1 MTIKMRKHLIIEKQ
15 CPGNHLQHSGIEAVG
30 FAQANITHI
39 FFRKSKNEVR
49 AALEKKNEKTD
60 SFLKAAALLFSFF
73 FILSSSGYWRV
84 FHNYGA
90 IYFSGDLDTEVISGV
105 QEAKQLLTA
114 PLMMPA
120 RIIDQGGCSRLQ
132 GESDL
137 TFKGSVSSPAMSRQF
152 TWLLLWIWPVL

>member
-1 MTIKMRKHLIIEKQ
+1 M
-15 CPGNHLQHSGIEAVG
+15 G

-39 FFRKSKNEVR
+39 FFRKSKNVVR
-49 AALEKKNEKTD
+49 TALEKKNEKPD
-60 SFLKAAALLFSFF
+60 SFLQEAALLLK
-73 FILSSSGYWRV
+73 ILSSSGYWRV

-120 RIIDQGGCSRLQ
+120 RIIDCGGCSSIQ

-137 TFKGSVSSPAMSRQF
+137 TFKGSVSSPAVSRQF
-152 TWLLLWIWPVL
+152 TCLLQLHAGSTERMKKTTMTVSTNPTMKNGLYCK